1 VFQKIHKII
10 LYRINKLIDKNLKV
24 LLQIPIAR
32 LIAIASVKVQNKN
45 RIQRKEQQRNR
56 KKMLNFRKKNKNKIL
71 NNNYR

>member
-1 VFQKIHKII
+1 M
-10 LYRINKLIDKNLKV
+10 IDKNLKV

-71 NNNYR
+71 NNN